1 MAWRPAE
8 YLEAGELDNSN
19 PGVVTG
25 WIKFAGR
32 EEKITIELQG
42 NFHRDIRGAKIRFI
56 GDALEAVD
64 LDKARETLEGFA
76 AHQTGI
82 AGDITAGL
90 APMDYVDYP
99 YIEWYS
105 DRNGRVV
112 MELDPNQVEVIGM
125 PIPAIESD
133 PISRKEQQQNML
145 NFLDKLLGN
154 E

>member
-8 YLEAGELDNSN
+8 YLEAGEIDNTN
-19 PGVVTG
+19 PGLVTG

-32 EEKITIELQG
+32 EEKITIVLQG
-42 NFHRDIRGAKIRFI
+42 NFHRDIRGAKIRFT

-64 LDKARETLEGFA
+64 LDKARATLQGFA
-76 AHQTGI
+76 TEQTGK

-90 APMDYVDYP
+90 VPVDFVDYP

-133 PISRKEQQQNML
+133 PISREEQQQNMTD
-145 NFLDKLLGN
+145 FLDNLLGN